1 MGIPETLVT
10 DNGSQ
15 FTSEVFQSFMK
26 GNGRRHINGAPYHPA
41 TNGLAE
47 PSVVRNYRSGRKC
60 MNTGRDCCTNR
71 ACVIPSPCK
80 RDSLETACRSDDP
93 GFKVEAECEETTNAT
108 PNENSVSR
116 PPDDL
121 QDEVAITKF

>member
-1 MGIPETLVT
+1 M
-10 DNGSQ
+10 D
-15 FTSEVFQSFMK
+15 
-26 GNGRRHINGAPYHPA
+26 
-41 TNGLAE
+41 
-47 PSVVRNYRSGRKC
+47 
-60 MNTGRDCCTNR
+60 TGRDCGTNR

-121 QDEVAITKF
+121 QDEVAITKVMRQTNTTVNGNANQEYGSLSDGITTRSGRVVQSAKLPDYTYY